1 MSIQQN
7 SRLRIVLA
15 SSEAVPFSKTGG
27 LADVA
32 GALTGAL
39 AHAGHE
45 VTLIIPD
52 YAPLRQGQAGVPA
65 VHDTGLVFTV
75 DMNGRPMTG
84 SVHWA
89 RYPQTDARV
98 LLVKQPVYFDRGQP
112 YGDVSGAYGDN
123 CERFC
128 FFSRAV
134 PEICRRMV
142 LRPDIL
148 HCNDWQTGLIPA
160 LLNTHYA
167 KLGGFEQTA
176 SVMTIHN
183 MAYQGA
189 FGKSD
194 MALTGMH
201 WGFYNPS
208 HMEAWGHLNLLK
220 TGLAFADQLT
230 TVSPTYAGEICTQ
243 EGGCG
248 LDGLLRWRQ
257 SALTGILNGIDTG
270 VWNPATDPLLQAGFS
285 VDNWQDG
292 KARCKAH
299 LQQRLGLADHPGA
312 PLFGMV
318 SRLVDQKGLD
328 LIAAI
333 ADSLLARQVQMV
345 FLGTGDRYYENLLQ
359 DAAKRYPGQVSVTIG
374 FDESLAHQIEAGA
387 DLFLMPSRFEPCGL
401 NQMYSQRYGTV
412 PVVRQ
417 VGGLADSVI
426 HYDGTAA
433 SLETATGF
441 VFANYTAAGLT
452 AAIDHALSAWQD
464 SNVWSRLVQNGM
476 RCDWSW
482 DKSAEKYVEV
492 YRRALG
498 RVIQRRAENRV

>member
-194 MALTGMH
+194 MPLTGMH

-230 TVSPTYAGEICTQ
+230 TVSPTYAGEI
-243 EGGCG
+243 
-248 LDGLLRWRQ
+248 
-257 SALTGILNGIDTG
+257 
-270 VWNPATDPLLQAGFS
+270 
-285 VDNWQDG
+285 
-292 KARCKAH
+292 
-299 LQQRLGLADHPGA
+299 
-312 PLFGMV
+312 
-318 SRLVDQKGLD
+318 
-328 LIAAI
+328 
-333 ADSLLARQVQMV
+333 
-345 FLGTGDRYYENLLQ
+345 
-359 DAAKRYPGQVSVTIG
+359 
-374 FDESLAHQIEAGA
+374 
-387 DLFLMPSRFEPCGL
+387 
-401 NQMYSQRYGTV
+401 
-412 PVVRQ
+412 
-417 VGGLADSVI
+417 
-426 HYDGTAA
+426 
-433 SLETATGF
+433 
-441 VFANYTAAGLT
+441 
-452 AAIDHALSAWQD
+452 
-464 SNVWSRLVQNGM
+464 
-476 RCDWSW
+476 
-482 DKSAEKYVEV
+482 
-492 YRRALG
+492 
-498 RVIQRRAENRV
+498 